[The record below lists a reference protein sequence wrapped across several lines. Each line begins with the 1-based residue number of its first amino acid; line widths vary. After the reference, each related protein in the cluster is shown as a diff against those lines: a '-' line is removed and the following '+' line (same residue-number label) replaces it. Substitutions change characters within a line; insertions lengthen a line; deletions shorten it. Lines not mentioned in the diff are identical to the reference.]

1 METLNI
7 LEEVAFDERKPIFR
21 TLLQGSGSRVM
32 LLCLRAGQVV
42 PEHSAP
48 GPMTI
53 QALSGRAVFYDG
65 STPTD
70 TPIEMKAGTLIRLQ
84 SGQHRVEAREDA
96 VLLVTILG
104 LV

>member
-7 LEEVAFDERKPIFR
+7 LDEVAFDDKKPIFR

-32 LLCLRAGQVV
+32 LLCLRAGQIV

-53 QALSGRAVFYDG
+53 QALSGCAKFYDG
-65 STPTD
+65 NMPV
-70 TPIEMKAGTLIRLQ
+70 EMKAGTLIRLE
-84 SGQHRVEAREDA
+84 SGQHRVEALEDA
-96 VLLVTILG
+96 VLLVTIFKE
-104 LV
+104 

>member
-7 LEEVAFDERKPIFR
+7 LEEIAFDDKKPSFR

-32 LLCLRAGQVV
+32 LLCLRAGQLV

-53 QALSGRAVFYDG
+53 HALSGRAKFYDG
-65 STPTD
+65 NTPL
-70 TPIEMKAGTLIRLQ
+70 EMKAGTLIRLE
-84 SGQHRVEAREDA
+84 SGKHRVEALEDA
-96 VLLVTILG
+96 VLLVTIFKE
-104 LV
+104 